1 MRRDLIC
8 SVILLGIAA
17 LYFAL
22 ARDLGQTA
30 LSDAVGPAGLPRVY
44 AAVLA
49 TLAAVLGLSG
59 VVARFR
65 NAATT
70 APASSTEPSPSY
82 QLGRALGAL
91 AIGVGYLLVVPL
103 IGYPFAI
110 ALTIASMAAY
120 QGERL
125 GWRLALFACVGAGA
139 LFILFDWVLG
149 VSMPAPWNV

>member
-59 VVARFR
+59 LVPPVR
-65 NAATT
+65 NPATT
-70 APASSTEPSPSY
+70 APAS
-82 QLGRALGAL
+82 
-91 AIGVGYLLVVPL
+91 
-103 IGYPFAI
+103 
-110 ALTIASMAAY
+110 
-120 QGERL
+120 
-125 GWRLALFACVGAGA
+125 
-139 LFILFDWVLG
+139 
-149 VSMPAPWNV
+149 